1 MNRSDQNTRNYQ
13 IKENIYIERER
24 IVKIDRVP
32 LVLSTFFFQLKNLL
46 YQYQRKEWGKVKKQ
60 TYGTE
65 INRSTSLNYICSI
78 HCCQYKC
85 WEKNTMEKTKE
96 ISLKSFF

>member
-32 LVLSTFFFQLKNLL
+32 LVLSTFFFSI
-46 YQYQRKEWGKVKKQ
+46 KKP
-60 TYGTE
+60 
-65 INRSTSLNYICSI
+65 LVSI
-78 HCCQYKC
+78 SK
-85 WEKNTMEKTKE
+85 KGMR
-96 ISLKSFF
+96 